1 MNKGLLCILFLVN
14 KKQTKMKKTLIP
26 FILSLAIVSCNDKP
40 VKSEKE
46 LLTEQT
52 RTNVLKA
59 FNAQMD
65 GKIDI
70 MESLLSDDFTFTLT
84 GQLDIS
90 KTYTWDEYLEFAGY
104 FATLLKGEIGVEYKG
119 IIADERSA
127 MVFAQG
133 RMAGVGGK
141 YENDYAIKYVLNQAG
156 KIISQKEYLSDILL
170 ATQLYGQEV
179 CGDKKLLN

>member
-1 MNKGLLCILFLVN
+1 MKKILILFLS
-14 KKQTKMKKTLIP
+14 
-26 FILSLAIVSCNDKP
+26 SLAIISCNEKQA
-40 VKSEKE
+40 KSEKE

-52 RTNVLKA
+52 RTTVLKA
-59 FNAQMD
+59 FNAQME

-70 MESLLSDDFTFTLT
+70 MESLLADDFTFTLT
-84 GQLDIS
+84 GRLDIS
-90 KTYTWDEYLEFAGY
+90 KTYTWEEYLEFAGY

-141 YENDYAIKYVLNQAG
+141 YENDYAIKYDLNQAG
-156 KIISQKEYLSDILL
+156 QIISQKEYLSDILL